1 VLERYGVKG
10 DDELEPAVEVA
21 PISGRRTIRAAREAR
36 GEGTARV
43 LFDLSSGRRSGC
55 SHELVVGA
63 PLGSSRYREQSAAV
77 NRVRPVIRFL
87 SRSALFPLLAA
98 FACTATRL
106 LGVHYSLRLPVAP
119 SERHKEPPPTT

>member
-1 VLERYGVKG
+1 MAGGRSERLGK
-10 DDELEPAVEVA
+10 
-21 PISGRRTIRAAREAR
+21 RAARG
-36 GEGTARV
+36 GEGVVRSV
-43 LFDLSSGRRSGC
+43 SGRCSGC

-87 SRSALFPLLAA
+87 SRSALFLLLAA